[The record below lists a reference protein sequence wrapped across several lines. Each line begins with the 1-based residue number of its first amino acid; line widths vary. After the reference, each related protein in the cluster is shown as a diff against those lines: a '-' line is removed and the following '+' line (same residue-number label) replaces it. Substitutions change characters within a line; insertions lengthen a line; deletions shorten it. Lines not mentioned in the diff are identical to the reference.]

1 MAFRYAE
8 AVWKGDGQSGGSYI
22 GVPPKL
28 VVHTTETVG
37 LPSYAGGA
45 SAPHITYDPNTRQ
58 FTQHTDLN
66 TAARALRNEAGGV
79 ETNRANAYQLEVIC
93 YSAKHIADQSPSRL
107 WVGDLEDTAY
117 DDIRDLAGF
126 LNIPL
131 VWPGHQALSYAEANA
146 PGFRMAGSD
155 WLDFHGIV
163 GHQHVPENTHWDP
176 GAFDWTRLIGD
187 NMEQVIKDIQRNLNA
202 ARFTDKNGNPLLVD
216 GVWGPAT
223 KQAHRKL
230 CLAAA
235 EPRGFMKRA
244 KKLFVRKGTTVII
257 GDPDV

>member
-45 SAPHITYDPNTRQ
+45 SAPHITYDPTTRLS
-58 FTQHTDLN
+58 TQHTDLN

-155 WLDFHGIV
+155 WLDFHGVV

-187 NMEQVIKDIQRNLNA
+187 PMFTKYVLDLQKDLNKLG
-202 ARFTDKNGNPLLVD
+202 FTDRTGNPLAED
-216 GVWGPAT
+216 GEWGAKT
-223 KQAHRKL
+223 RQAHRKMMR
-230 CLAAA
+230 AAA
-235 EPRGFMKRA
+235 RVDGA
-244 KKLFVRKGTTVII
+244 QTGTIEFLAPPVDI
-257 GDPDV
+257 DDL